1 MALTAVAF
9 NDVTKHIFL
18 VIISIIMTLFQ
29 RLQSYDIFKV
39 MTFFHLLFLVQYSTT
54 GWPSSKHE
62 AIMLSTLNGT
72 FSFEQLK
79 LKSQAFIAQNKESI

>member
-1 MALTAVAF
+1 
-9 NDVTKHIFL
+9 
-18 VIISIIMTLFQ
+18 MTLF
-29 RLQSYDIFKV
+29 QSYDIFCY
-39 MTFFHLLFLVQYSTT
+39 LLFLVQYSTT